1 MTSSPLRTV
10 VGLLLALAATSS
22 ATAISAEQ
30 VQAIVPNDTFA
41 LSRPDYRMLVRALA
55 RYRSLAADTTIPD
68 FPAPP
73 VVPVRPGDALPGIGA
88 LRARLV
94 ALGDLDAAAQPDSGT
109 RLAEPVTGA
118 VRAFQ
123 RRHGLAPDG
132 IIGPATLAQLQVPLT
147 SRIQD
152 IQASLDRIRAE
163 PRIGPGSYIVINVP
177 AFRLFAFNG
186 EIGDTAPDLDMK
198 VIVGRAGRTP
208 TPSLA
213 VALGYLDFWPAW
225 TVPWSIVVSEII
237 PILRRDTLYLRRE
250 NMELVGSGDV
260 ALGDSVTPAVV
271 RALHSGA
278 LRLRQRSGSTNPL
291 GRVKFVIPNN
301 ANIFLHDTPARD
313 LFSNTRRDF
322 SHGCIRLEGAR
333 ALAIWAMRGDSVWNA
348 DSIDA
353 AMAGPGFRRLSLPR
367 GIPVLI
373 EYNTAMATA
382 DGRVWFSPDIYLLG
396 RDPRD
401 GWLPRVQ
408 DQGFRN

>member
-1 MTSSPLRTV
+1 MRSPPLRPF
-10 VGLLLALAATSS
+10 VGLLLALAVTNLVPQAR
-22 ATAISAEQ
+22 AEQ
-30 VQAIVPNDTFA
+30 GLATVADDTLA
-41 LSRPDYRMLVRALA
+41 SRRPDYRMLVRALA

-73 VVPVRPGDALPGIGA
+73 VLPVRPGDVLPGLAA

-94 ALGDLDAAAQPDSGT
+94 ALGDLDSPVQPDSGA
-109 RLAEPVTGA
+109 RFAEPVTGA
-118 VRAFQ
+118 VRSFQ

-132 IIGPATLAQLQVPLT
+132 IIGPATLAQLQVPLV
-147 SRIQD
+147 SRLQD
-152 IQASLDRIRAE
+152 IQASLERIRGE
-163 PRIGPGSYIVINVP
+163 PLMRPGPYIVVNVP

-186 EIGDTAPDLDMK
+186 AIEDTAPELDMK
-198 VIVGRAGRTP
+198 VIVGKAGRTP

-213 VALGYLDFWPAW
+213 VALGYLDFWPDW
-225 TVPWSIVVSEII
+225 TVPWSIVASEII

-250 NMELVGSGDV
+250 NMELVGSGDT
-260 ALGDSVTPAVV
+260 ALGDSVTPGVIA
-271 RALHSGA
+271 ALHSGA

-291 GRVKFVIPNN
+291 GRVKFVIPNH
-301 ANIFLHDTPARD
+301 ANIFLHDTPARE

-333 ALAIWAMRGDSVWNA
+333 TLAIWAMRGDSVWNA
-348 DSIDA
+348 DSIDVA
-353 AMAGPGFRRLSLPR
+353 LAGPAFRRVQLPHP
-367 GIPVLI
+367 IPVVV

-382 DGRVWFSPDIYLLG
+382 DGRVWFSPDIYVLG

-401 GWLPRVQ
+401 GWLPRVK